1 MYIFLGN
8 KMSCIHFVEKTRFNV
23 NNIIN
28 NIRLRNTKMII
39 NPSVLF
45 LDSSYTL
52 EIIRLI
58 HDFNNV

>member
-1 MYIFLGN
+1 
-8 KMSCIHFVEKTRFNV
+8 MSCIHFVEKTRFNV